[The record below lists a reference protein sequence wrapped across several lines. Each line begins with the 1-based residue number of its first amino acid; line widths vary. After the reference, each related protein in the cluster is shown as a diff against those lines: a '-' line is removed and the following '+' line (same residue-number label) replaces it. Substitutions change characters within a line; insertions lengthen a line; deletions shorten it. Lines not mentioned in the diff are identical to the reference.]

1 MNKEKAIFAAGC
13 FWGVEHLLKDL
24 PGVLSATSGYT
35 GGTVENPSYREVC
48 TGMTG
53 HAEAVEVVFDP
64 EQISYE
70 ELAKAFFEIHD
81 PTQRDRQ
88 GPDRGTQYRSG
99 IFYLSDE
106 QREVAERLI
115 DVLKRRG
122 LKVVTE
128 VTPAGPF
135 YAAEE
140 YHQDY
145 YDKTG
150 GSPYCHVRVK
160 KF

>member
-24 PGVLSATSGYT
+24 HGVLSATSGYT
-35 GGTVENPSYREVC
+35 GGTVENPTYREVC
-48 TGMTG
+48 AGTTG

-64 EQISYE
+64 DQISYE

-99 IFYLSDE
+99 IFYLSE
-106 QREVAERLI
+106 QQREVAERLI

-160 KF
+160 RF

>member
-1 MNKEKAIFAAGC
+1 MN
-13 FWGVEHLLKDL
+13 
-24 PGVLSATSGYT
+24 
-35 GGTVENPSYREVC
+35 
-48 TGMTG
+48 
-53 HAEAVEVVFDP
+53 
-64 EQISYE
+64 E

-99 IFYLSDE
+99 IFYLSE
-106 QREVAERLI
+106 QQREVAERLI

-160 KF
+160 RF